1 MKILL
6 DECLDRRLAREFA
19 GHAVKTAP
27 QMKWAGIKNGRL
39 LALAEKQFDVFVT
52 VDRNLSFQQ
61 HLPRFH
67 IAVVIL
73 RARSNRAEDLRPLI
87 PSVLALLPALKPG
100 KAVTVS

>member
-1 MKILL
+1 
-6 DECLDRRLAREFA
+6 
-19 GHAVKTAP
+19 
-27 QMKWAGIKNGRL
+27 MKWAGIKNGRL

-61 HLPRFH
+61 HLPRFR

-73 RARSNRAEDLRPLI
+73 RARSNRLEDLRGLI
-87 PSVLALLPALKPG
+87 PTLLASLPTLKIG

>member
-19 GHAVKTAP
+19 GHTVKTAP
-27 QMKWAGIKNGRL
+27 QMKWAGISNGRL

-61 HLPRFH
+61 HLPRFR
-67 IAVVIL
+67 IAVVIH
-73 RARSNRAEDLRPLI
+73 RARSNRVEDLCTLI
-87 PSVLALLPALKPG
+87 PAVLLQLPDLKLG